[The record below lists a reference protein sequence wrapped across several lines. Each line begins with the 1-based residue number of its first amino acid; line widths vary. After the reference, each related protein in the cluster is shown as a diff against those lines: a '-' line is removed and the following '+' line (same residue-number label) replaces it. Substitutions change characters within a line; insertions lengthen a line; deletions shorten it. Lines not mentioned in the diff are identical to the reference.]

1 MKHVFSVLSKSIYAP
16 SNLELSV
23 LYVLL
28 GTYIPLTTNAVTPA
42 YSVNFVIVS
51 LCFILL
57 IILIRILTFFV
68 SLKFNLLKMFWAKW
82 MQLGFIAFILVI
94 LFGTNIGLCL
104 RLKFSESSMI
114 KEVDNAFSLTE
125 DIQKGLYKAPPV
137 TAGMFS
143 IRVYKVESRNRIV
156 WFHTEDGS
164 ALFWMPS
171 LMGGIVYC
179 EQGQPSEIGETAY
192 QHLWGPW
199 WRWAQDI

>member
-1 MKHVFSVLSKSIYAP
+1 MVNVFRLFSKWLYAP
-16 SNLELSV
+16 SNLELSI
-23 LYVLL
+23 LYILL
-28 GTYIPLTTNAVTPA
+28 GAYFSVATNAVIPA
-42 YSVNFVIVS
+42 YSVTFVMLS
-51 LCFILL
+51 LCFISLIIFCRIFTLL
-57 IILIRILTFFV
+57 IY
-68 SLKFNLLKMFWAKW
+68 LKSKLLKKYWLKWA
-82 MQLGFIAFILVI
+82 QLGFITFILVI
-94 LFGTNIGLCL
+94 LFGTNIGLCV
-104 RLKFSESSMI
+104 RLKLSESSMI
-114 KEVDNAFSLTE
+114 KEVDNAFSIPK

-143 IRVYKVESRNRIV
+143 IRVYKVESMNRTV
-156 WFHTEDGS
+156 WFHTEDGY